1 MIDRPRGVFAWASL
15 PALLLASAASAAT
28 CAGYSVCPIVNY
40 PTLVVTN
47 AQVQAEL
54 AAIDTQEKGAVA
66 ALQTAG
72 LTPPQTLALIGEA
85 LVFDKSL
92 SVHNN
97 EACALCHL
105 PTAGFSGGVRAFV
118 PDGGIFPGSVTYRT
132 GNRTPQSL
140 AYAAFAPPLTLAP
153 PPAGFVGGN
162 FWDSR
167 ATGAVTGVPAA
178 DQVAG
183 PLTNP
188 LEMALPDPAC
198 AVYRI
203 AKSPVAAA
211 FAKAWGS
218 ASLAIRWPANAASVC
233 STANNG
239 SANQTPLALST
250 EDRAQASITLDNIGR
265 TIATYEASTLA
276 SPFSSK
282 FDALVAGKASF
293 TALELE
299 GFNLF
304 NGPGHCA
311 GCHRPG
317 GPVNVFTGW
326 QSFNTGI
333 PHNTRNPY
341 LTENKADAAGTVANS
356 EGTAYV
362 DPGLGGFLASSANT
376 NATWKTLAPQ
386 FLGTFQV
393 PTLRNVARQPATG
406 PNRTYMH
413 NGYFNNLAAIVH
425 FYNTRDVLP
434 RCTGTTGIGISCWPA
449 PETAANETHIIGNLG
464 LSHAQEL
471 AIVAF
476 LGTLSD
482 GYIK

>member
-1 MIDRPRGVFAWASL
+1 VL
-15 PALLLASAASAAT
+15 
-28 CAGYSVCPIVNY
+28 
-40 PTLVVTN
+40 
-47 AQVQAEL
+47 AEL
-54 AAIDTQEKGAVA
+54 AAIDAQEKGAVA

-92 SVHNN
+92 SVHGN
-97 EACALCHL
+97 EACALCHV
-105 PTAGFSGGVRAFV
+105 PTAGFSGGARAFV
-118 PDGGIFPGSVTYRT
+118 PDGGIFPGSVTYRA

-140 AYAAFAPPLTLAP
+140 AYAAFAPPLMLAP

-167 ATGAVTGVPAA
+167 ATGAVTGIPAA

-198 AVYRI
+198 AVYRL
-203 AKSPVAAA
+203 AASPVAAA
-211 FAKAWGS
+211 FAKAWGT
-218 ASLAIRWPANAASVC
+218 ASLAITWPANTAAVC
-233 STANNG
+233 QTANAG
-239 SANQTPLALST
+239 SPDQAPLALSAT
-250 EDRAQASITLDNIGR
+250 DRAQATTTLHNIGR
-265 TIATYEASTLA
+265 TIATYEASILA
-276 SPFSSK
+276 SPFTSK
-282 FDALVAGKASF
+282 FDAVVAGKASF
-293 TALELE
+293 TTLEQQ

-304 NGPGHCA
+304 NGRAQCA

-333 PHNTRNPY
+333 PHNARNPY
-341 LTENKADAAGTVANS
+341 LTENKADPSGYIANS
-356 EGTAYV
+356 TGTAYV

-376 NATWKTLAPQ
+376 NAAWKKLAPM

-393 PTLRNVARQPATG
+393 PTLRNVAMQPAAG
-406 PNRTYMH
+406 ANRTYMH
-413 NGYFNNLAAIVH
+413 NGYFNNLASIVH

-434 RCTGTTGIGISCWPA
+434 RCTGTTGIGVTCWPA

-464 LSHAQEL
+464 LSHTQEL

-482 GYIK
+482 GYVK

>member
-1 MIDRPRGVFAWASL
+1 MIDRTHGVLAWASL
-15 PALLLASAASAAT
+15 PALLLASTASAAT
-28 CAGYSVCPIVNY
+28 CPGYSVCPIVNY

-54 AAIDTQEKGAVA
+54 AAIDAQETSTLA
-66 ALQTAG
+66 ALKAAS
-72 LTPPQTLALIGEA
+72 LTPRQTLALIGEA

-92 SVHNN
+92 SANSN
-97 EACALCHL
+97 EACALCHV
-105 PTAGFSGGVRAFV
+105 PTAGFSGGVKAFV
-118 PDGGIFPGSVTYRT
+118 PDGGIFPGSVTYRA

-153 PPAGFVGGN
+153 PPAAFVGGN

-167 ATGAVTGVPAA
+167 ATGAITGIPAA

-198 AVYRI
+198 AVYRVAI
-203 AKSPVAAA
+203 SPVAGE
-211 FAKAWGS
+211 FAKAWGA
-218 ASLAIRWPANAASVC
+218 ASLAITWPADTATVC
-233 STANNG
+233 RTANNG

-250 EDRAQASITLDNIGR
+250 ADRAQATATLENIGR

-282 FDALVAGKASF
+282 FDAVVAGKASF
-293 TALELE
+293 TAAEQA

-311 GCHRPG
+311 GCHQPG
-317 GPVNVFTGW
+317 GPVAVFTGW

-341 LTENKADAAGTVANS
+341 LTENKADPAGYVANS

-376 NATWKTLAPQ
+376 NATWKALAPQ

-393 PTLRNVARQPATG
+393 PTLRNVAMQPTTG
-406 PNRTYMH
+406 ANRTYMH
-413 NGYFNNLAAIVH
+413 NGYFNNLATIVH

-434 RCTGTTGIGISCWPA
+434 RCTGTTGIGVTCWPA

-464 LSHAQEL
+464 LTHTQEL
-471 AIVAF
+471 EIVAF
-476 LGTLSD
+476 LETLSD